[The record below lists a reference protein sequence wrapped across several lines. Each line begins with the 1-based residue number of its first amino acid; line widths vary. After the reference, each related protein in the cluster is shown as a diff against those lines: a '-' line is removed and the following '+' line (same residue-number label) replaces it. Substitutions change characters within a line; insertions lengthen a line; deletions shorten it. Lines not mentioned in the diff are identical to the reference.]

1 MIAQLPSLLLRLEGL
16 VVLAA
21 ALALYFDSGFG
32 WLLLIVLF
40 LAPDVSMLGYV
51 EGPAA
56 GAAVY
61 DVVHTYRSRSR
72 SASWVCSATP
82 TRRCSSRSSG
92 SPTSA
97 PTACSG
103 TGSSTRPASATRT
116 SSACSRGIRA
126 GQPLQKELEG
136 LEGS

>member
-1 MIAQLPSLLLRLEGL
+1 MIEQLPSLLLRLEGL

-61 DVVHTYRSRSR
+61 DVVHTYALPIALGVVGVLGDSDT
-72 SASWVCSATP
+72 ALQLALIWVAHIGADRLLGYGLKYP
-82 TRRCSSRSSG
+82 TGFSD
-92 SPTSA
+92 TH
-97 PTACSG
+97 
-103 TGSSTRPASATRT
+103 
-116 SSACSRGIRA
+116 
-126 GQPLQKELEG
+126 LQRV
-136 LEGS
+136 